1 MANIQITVSGTNI
14 DFDFGAYGDGDIL
27 PYQSRYQSGDII
39 TVSRW
44 SDYVEVIM
52 RDGNVWDCC
61 YTATGT
67 YLIID
72 KISTVAPTS
81 NTDLY
86 TKLIALM

>member
-1 MANIQITVSGTNI
+1 MANIQITVSGTNV
-14 DFDFGAYGDGDIL
+14 DVDFGAYGDGSIL
-27 PYQSRYQSGDII
+27 PYQSRYQRGDIVRVQRF
-39 TVSRW
+39 T
-44 SDYVEVIM
+44 DYVAVTM
-52 RDGNVWDCC
+52 RDDEIWDVV
-61 YTATGT
+61 YTATGS